1 MHKHKKL
8 QQAFLVGVL
17 LVFAFAFV
25 GCDTLV
31 RDSYRTLSVSSATY
45 EASMRS
51 AADLFKQD
59 RITLEQKEKILE
71 IANQY
76 WAAFHAATDLLEAYV
91 IVESADGEQRLIVAM
106 AEFMKVFGR
115 FMDYVQ
121 PLIGGK

>member
-1 MHKHKKL
+1 MVKSKKF
-8 QQAFLVGVL
+8 QQAFLLGVL
-17 LVFAFAFV
+17 LVFVFALT
-25 GCDTLV
+25 GCNTLV

-51 AADLFKQD
+51 AADLFKQG

-76 WAAFHAATDLLEAYV
+76 WAAFHTATDLLEAYV
-91 IVESADGEQRLIVAM
+91 IVESVDAEQRLVVAM

-115 FMDYVQ
+115 FMNYVQ